1 MNPPPT
7 SLPTT
12 SLWVIPMHQ
21 PQARCTLR
29 QPLVLIETLY
39 DYILS
44 PLLVYQLYF
53 VYFWLHHVLVSAC
66 GVFHCGTWASLELQ
80 STSSR
85 VSGPSSCAV
94 RVQLPR
100 GMWNAV
106 PWPQV
111 EPTSPVL
118 EGGFLST
125 GPQGSS
131 STSKFIPCWSWSWK
145 KSSRSFYIME
155 VTVVFAD
162 FPKCPVP
169 QLRSAL
175 SPWPGLG

>member
-1 MNPPPT
+1 MHEDFFRLDAYSQGCCLVTELCTTRMTPWAVAHQAPLSMRDFTGKNSGVP
-7 SLPTT
+7 LPST
-12 SLWVIPMHQ
+12 
-21 PQARCTLR
+21 
-29 QPLVLIETLY
+29 PLVLIEILY
-39 DYILS
+39 DYSLS

-53 VYFWLHHVLVSAC
+53 VYFWLHHVLVAAC

-131 STSKFIPCWSWSWK
+131 TTSKFIPCWS
-145 KSSRSFYIME
+145 
-155 VTVVFAD
+155 
-162 FPKCPVP
+162 
-169 QLRSAL
+169 
-175 SPWPGLG
+175 